1 MRLRALEIENSDEAV
16 AQKKRHD
23 EFGTRLHAGL
33 TVDVARIL
41 RNVIDPE
48 AAALTRGRSGEPL
61 VQGDA
66 QARGNGIAAAHGEYA
81 FQMLGLLVPE
91 HDAENVI
98 LDDFLDALR
107 DAAEELFAVKD
118 RCDLAADFVEQ
129 SESLGLFRV
138 RKEQALGN
146 GIGVTQ

>member
-1 MRLRALEIENSDEAV
+1 
-16 AQKKRHD
+16 
-23 EFGTRLHAGL
+23 
-33 TVDVARIL
+33 
-41 RNVIDPE
+41 
-48 AAALTRGRSGEPL
+48 
-61 VQGDA
+61 
-66 QARGNGIAAAHGEYA
+66 
-81 FQMLGLLVPE
+81 MLGLLVPE

-118 RCDLAADFVEQ
+118 RGDLAADFVEQ